1 MPASPASDLELMRAS
16 AYLDSEPATA
26 ARRASGILLID
37 PAHTAAKL
45 LLAAACRRLGDAGRS
60 LPVIEA
66 VAAENPSVSA
76 IQLELGRAYAA
87 LGRSEDAVSAF
98 RRAVAL
104 DPEMIDAWRE
114 LAAQLFAA
122 GDEAGGDQAYAHYE
136 NRARDPPGFVDVLAA
151 LSDERLDVAER
162 LLRARLEAPP
172 KDVVALR
179 LYAEVATRRNDY
191 FEAERRLEECLALAP
206 GYAQAR
212 YDLACVY
219 FAQQRPE
226 RVLPLIERLLRLEP
240 RHTRVRMLKART
252 LRLVGRAQESVAI
265 LEALVAEQ
273 PDNDNAWVL
282 LGHVRRELGEQ
293 AGAIEAYRRALRARP
308 DASEAYFSLANLKTA
323 PLGADDAEAMR
334 RLLARTTLLP
344 VDRVRL
350 EFALGQTLEDGGQY
364 EESFEHYARGNQLHR
379 ATHAYD
385 AGAATAAV
393 RRSQA
398 LYTAPFFH
406 ARAGWGSDRADPIFI
421 VGVPRS
427 GSTLLE
433 QMLASHSA
441 VEGTRELSDLAL
453 VIAELMEQAGARG
466 ETAYPDFV
474 ARLGPDAIAQ
484 AAAQYL
490 QRTQTQR
497 PLGKA
502 RFIDKMPANVN
513 HVGLIHLMF
522 PKAAIIDARRH
533 PLGCG
538 FSCYKQLFV
547 WGAPY
552 SYDQGELGRYIRD
565 YVDLL
570 AHFDAVLPGRVHRVL
585 YERLVATPEAEL
597 KAVLDYCGLP
607 FEAACLR
614 FHENRR
620 IVQSVSSEQVRRPL
634 YAEGVDH
641 WRHYEAWLGQLK
653 AALGDLVEHSPG
665 PVAAS
670 G

>member
-1 MPASPASDLELMRAS
+1 VPASPASDLELMRAS
-16 AYLDSEPATA
+16 AYLESDPATA

-37 PAHTAAKL
+37 PGHTPAKL
-45 LLAAACRRLGDAGRS
+45 LLAAACRRLGDTGRA

-66 VAAENPSVSA
+66 VAAENPAVSA

-87 LGRSEDAVSAF
+87 AGRPAQAIAAL

-104 DPEMIDAWRE
+104 DADLIEAWRE
-114 LAAQLFAA
+114 LAALLFAA

-136 NRARDPPGFVDVLAA
+136 NRSRDPPGLIDALAA
-151 LSDERLDVAER
+151 LTDERLDVADR
-162 LLRARLEAPP
+162 LLRARLQEAPR
-172 KDVVALR
+172 DVVALR
-179 LYAEVATRRNDY
+179 LSAEVATRRNDHL
-191 FEAERRLEECLALAP
+191 EAERRLQECLALAP
-206 GYAQAR
+206 GYSQAR
-212 YDLACVY
+212 YDLACAY

-240 RHTRVRMLKART
+240 RHTLVRMLKART
-252 LRLVGRAQESVAI
+252 LRLVDRAQESVAI
-265 LEALVAEQ
+265 LEALLAEQ
-273 PDNDNAWVL
+273 PDNDKAWVL

-293 AGAIEAYRRALRARP
+293 QGAIDAYRRAIAARP
-308 DASEAYFSLANLKTA
+308 EASEAYFSLANLKTV
-323 PLGADDAEAMR
+323 PLAAADVGAIR
-334 RLLARTTLLP
+334 TLLARTTLLA

-350 EFALGQTLEDGGQY
+350 EFALGKALEDEGAY
-364 EESFEHYARGNQLHR
+364 AESFEHYARGNRLHR
-379 ATHAYD
+379 ATHPYD
-385 AGAATAAV
+385 ADAATVAV

-398 LYTAPFFH
+398 LYTPAFFG
-406 ARAGWGSDRADPIFI
+406 ARAGWGSERADPVFI

-433 QMLASHSA
+433 QMLASHSM
-441 VEGTRELSDLAL
+441 VEGTRELSDLSL
-453 VIAELMEQAGARG
+453 VITELMAQAGARE

-474 ARLGPDAIAQ
+474 ARLDRDTIAA

-490 QRTQTQR
+490 ERTRSHR
-497 PLGKA
+497 PLGKP
-502 RFIDKMPANVN
+502 RFIDKMPANVS
-513 HVGLIHLMF
+513 HLGLIHLMF

-565 YVDLL
+565 YVELL
-570 AHFDAVLPGRVHRVL
+570 AHFDAALPGRVHRVH
-585 YERLVATPEAEL
+585 YERLVAAPEAEL
-597 KAVLDYCGLP
+597 RALLAYCGLP
-607 FEAACLR
+607 FEDACLR

-634 YAEGVDH
+634 YSEGIDQ
-641 WRHYEAWLGQLK
+641 WRHYEPWLGDLK
-653 AALGDLVEHSPG
+653 AALGDLVERYPG
-665 PVAAS
+665 AAAE
-670 G
+670 GG